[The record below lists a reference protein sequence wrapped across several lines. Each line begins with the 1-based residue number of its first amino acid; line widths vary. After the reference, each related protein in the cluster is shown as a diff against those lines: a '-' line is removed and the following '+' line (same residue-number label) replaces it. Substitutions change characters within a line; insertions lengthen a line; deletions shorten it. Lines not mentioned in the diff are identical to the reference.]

1 MNACKNY
8 VKQSGKRYDS
18 WTVLKIDTIKT
29 KNVYYKDMKSQTI
42 LQFGQENPYRLL
54 LLQFLII
61 LIFDDMKVLN
71 FSDDDKYMIVLS
83 SGAILMTAADL
94 HQVYG
99 ESNFNEIEQSLTVIG
114 DCCQVDL
121 GEGMTN
127 KTGEYIE
134 NIAVIVKIK

>member
-1 MNACKNY
+1 
-8 VKQSGKRYDS
+8 
-18 WTVLKIDTIKT
+18 
-29 KNVYYKDMKSQTI
+29 
-42 LQFGQENPYRLL
+42 
-54 LLQFLII
+54 
-61 LIFDDMKVLN
+61 MKVLN

-94 HQVYG
+94 YQVYG
-99 ESNFNEIEQSLTVIG
+99 ESNFNAIEQSLTVIG

-127 KTGEYIE
+127 NTGEYIE

>member
-1 MNACKNY
+1 
-8 VKQSGKRYDS
+8 
-18 WTVLKIDTIKT
+18 
-29 KNVYYKDMKSQTI
+29 
-42 LQFGQENPYRLL
+42 
-54 LLQFLII
+54 
-61 LIFDDMKVLN
+61 MKVLN

-83 SGAILMTAADL
+83 SGAILMTASDL

-99 ESNFNEIEQSLTVIG
+99 ELNFNEIEQSLTVIG